1 MKVVVMGIII
11 IDIVL
16 LIIWLYAVHPFLQIH
31 CTALWLDF
39 ALDTDTALWLMWDF
53 CAETFYSKLT
63 ISYRINFYSPA
74 IRKST
79 KSSFADKYKIREFSQ
94 PTDLSSSTFF
104 LHIPINHHLMPWHAT
119 LFAVIPY
126 NIATI
131 IYRKPLSTSNTY
143 DWMFA

>member
-1 MKVVVMGIII
+1 MQFTHFYKY
-11 IDIVL
+11 IVQL
-16 LIIWLYAVHPFLQIH
+16 SD
-31 CTALWLDF
+31 DF

-94 PTDLSSSTFF
+94 PTWSIFIDIFF
-104 LHIPINHHLMPWHAT
+104 
-119 LFAVIPY
+119 
-126 NIATI
+126 
-131 IYRKPLSTSNTY
+131 TY
-143 DWMFA
+143 PH